1 MDMCEYADSNITPLS
16 MCVKCTITND
26 YCGMVRYCTEKQ
38 RPVMTNTFTR
48 YGCKIRNDYGAVKM
62 SKKKRNSNTQNR
74 PKKVSQTENG
84 TNTVVC
90 KVNYSKNGKTSVLYA
105 GEGKQS
111 NLFIDGEYS
120 GMVEITYKDNFC
132 SNNIVKV
139 EQIEG

>member
-62 SKKKRNSNTQNR
+62 AKKKRNSNTQNR

-84 TNTVVC
+84 T
-90 KVNYSKNGKTSVLYA
+90 NGKTSVLYA